1 MTKQIEAVY
10 EQGVFRPLEPVELPE
25 GARLDIVLIT
35 PEKQKG
41 GAAGQTRRHFGAW
54 DSGSERSADNDRI
67 DAALARE
74 YASENEAA
82 S

>member
-1 MTKQIEAVY
+1 MTKQIEAIY
-10 EQGVFRPLEPVELPE
+10 QQGVFRPLEPVELPE

-35 PEKQKG
+35 PEKQKS
-41 GAAGQTRRHFGAW
+41 GAAGKSRSHFGAW

-67 DAALARE
+67 DEDLARE
-74 YASENEAA
+74 YAGEHEAA